1 MLYWFRMKSK
11 YKKVFAQLQKGKKM
25 FGALKTVE
33 DHNLFASFGLVD
45 GLNEKELE
53 TVNGGLFIP
62 SITIEPTCT
71 FTIETTCT
79 LNTGTNGDNNNTGHG
94 SGSGNNN
101 GNGNGSGNSSGSSGP
116 NSSSSSS

>member
-1 MLYWFRMKSK
+1 
-11 YKKVFAQLQKGKKM
+11 M

-53 TVNGGLFIP
+53 TVNGGLFL
-62 SITIEPTCT
+62 PTN
-71 FTIETTCT
+71 IIDISCT
-79 LNTGTNGDNNNTGHG
+79 LNTGTNGDNNNSGHG

-101 GNGNGSGNSSGSSGP
+101 GNGNGSGNSGGSSDSG
-116 NSSSSSS
+116 SSSSSSSS